1 MSQSSIVL
9 VLSDLY
15 DLYILL
21 YIRCIRAMNYP
32 LLKTQYLYFSDDYT
46 SAGPEPINIYTFL
59 SKNIIS
65 TCSGFCNSIWLTVFI
80 CNCCHWS

>member
-9 VLSDLY
+9 VLKDLY
-15 DLYILL
+15 DIYILL
-21 YIRCIRAMNYP
+21 CIRCIRAMTYP

-46 SAGPEPINIYTFL
+46 SAGPELININTFL

-65 TCSGFCNSIWLTVFI
+65 TCSDSCNSIWLAVFI
-80 CNCCHWS
+80 CNCRQWS